1 MTRTAIARSFSEGRF
16 TDHFERLSASV
27 EWEIIGDGEARLTGK
42 DAVERYCREVGAYFD
57 SVTTE
62 FRTANVIE
70 QDDQVCVNGTA
81 RFLRDGNLLNF
92 VRSCDLYEF
101 DSTGKI
107 ARITSY
113 CVARRD

>member
-1 MTRTAIARSFSEGRF
+1 MTQTAIARSFSEGHF
-16 TDHFERLSASV
+16 ANHFERLSPTV
-27 EWEIIGDGEARLTGK
+27 EWEIIGDGEARLSGK
-42 DAVERYCREVGAYFD
+42 DAVERYCREVGAYFA

-62 FRTANVIE
+62 FRTVNVIE
-70 QDDQVCVNGTA
+70 QEGKVCVNGTA
-81 RFLRDGNLLNF
+81 GFLRDGALLNF

-101 DSTGKI
+101 DSSGRI

>member
-1 MTRTAIARSFSEGRF
+1 MTRTAIAQSFSEGHF
-16 TDHFERLSASV
+16 TDHPECLSPTV

-42 DAVERYCREVGAYFD
+42 DAVEGYCREVGAYFA

-70 QDDQVCVNGTA
+70 QDGKVCVNGTA
-81 RFLRDGNLLNF
+81 RFLRDGALLNF
-92 VRSCDLYEF
+92 VRSCDIYEF